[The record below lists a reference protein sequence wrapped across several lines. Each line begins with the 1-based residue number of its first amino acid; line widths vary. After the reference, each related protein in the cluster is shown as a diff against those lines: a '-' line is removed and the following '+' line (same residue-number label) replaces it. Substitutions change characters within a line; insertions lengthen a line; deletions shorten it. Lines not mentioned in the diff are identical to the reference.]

1 MRDALLL
8 VALTRA
14 FPPSRPW
21 LFSLSLYLAL
31 LCLYFSVHPARIY
44 TLIREPMEPI
54 RKVRHAHERFH
65 AMIAPRDILQ
75 SFFSFCLSY
84 WKCEHADRKY
94 AFLVVS
100 DDPAA
105 LPSKRRLVQ
114 NIRIFSSRTVA
125 GFRRHRSKLPN
136 CTKFT
141 VVEKRGGR
149 IVTARFTRNDRRER
163 YPRARETRS
172 KTRNMKFADRSRA
185 GDDKYKAGVVKI
197 SRTMKSER
205 QGVKAADG
213 GGTKRVNSK
222 FRTFRR
228 ILNCN
233 GTP

>member
-1 MRDALLL
+1 MHTRDSTQHPPIFLL
-8 VALTRA
+8 
-14 FPPSRPW
+14 
-21 LFSLSLYLAL
+21 Y
-31 LCLYFSVHPARIY
+31 
-44 TLIREPMEPI
+44 
-54 RKVRHAHERFH
+54 
-65 AMIAPRDILQ
+65 
-75 SFFSFCLSY
+75 Y

-94 AFLVVS
+94 AFLIVS
-100 DDPAA
+100 NDPAI
-105 LPSKRRLVQ
+105 LSSKRQLVQ

-125 GFRRHRSKLPN
+125 VFCRRGSKLPN
-136 CTKFT
+136 CTKFI

-163 YPRARETRS
+163 YPRACETRS
-172 KTRNMKFADRSRA
+172 KTRNMKFADRSRT

-222 FRTFRR
+222 FRTFQT
-228 ILNCN
+228 ILDCN